1 MDERSRHREFEERFI
16 QQLRARALALTQ
28 TRFTAD
34 GVRIEPTPEGAD
46 SLRAELSRLEI
57 YDRNALETLPGSH
70 SMQLRF
76 QRKLLGGLVTNTV
89 SRMRVRVLA
98 PIEMLISGSAAGP
111 VGRDDVLNAL
121 ARYPL
126 LPARERPTSVVL
138 ASATGFSDEAKRL
151 VGMGPPTLILMGGRD
166 DGGWDVTLPDAV
178 KKSPWAKL
186 FELESDDARLNRLMR
201 HLESDSHTLETRGL
215 PIDGVAEKLGVGK
228 LEAERL
234 VRQASRRESRLFT
247 VVHDG
252 EVHLCRTPFGDEGNT
267 MSLWS
272 RIRKLLRMKPT
283 AAERVRELTAQR
295 VRLEQQRH
303 DIDQRMDR
311 FEADE
316 RTAIQEGAA
325 AKSDAIRKQIAG
337 KLLRTRK
344 ELTRLRAQ
352 AQLFTNQIDVIGTQ
366 IHHLTL
372 TEQGRRVSL
381 PSAEDLTSQAAEA
394 EHMMAEFS
402 ANAELAQQIEVT
414 GETPALADEEAAIF
428 EEFRQAAEQEA
439 PAKAEPQAPQPAARE
454 SAGPQ
459 RAPSQRAEPPPVPES
474 NDRGERSRPARPEI
488 G

>member
-46 SLRAELSRLEI
+46 SLRAELARLEV

-76 QRKLLGGLVTNTV
+76 QRKLLGGLVTTTV

-98 PIEMLISGSAAGP
+98 PIEMLVSGASAGP
-111 VGRDDVLNAL
+111 VGRDDVLTAL
-121 ARYPL
+121 ARYQL

-138 ASATGFSDEAKRL
+138 ASATGFSDEARRL
-151 VGMGPPTLILMGGRD
+151 VGLGPPTLILMGGRA
-166 DGGWDVTLPDAV
+166 DGGWDVTMPDAV
-178 KKSPWAKL
+178 KKTPWAKL
-186 FELESDDARLNRLMR
+186 FELESDDARLSRLLR
-201 HLESDSHTLETRGL
+201 HLETDSHALETRGL
-215 PIDGVAEKLGVGK
+215 PIDQVAEKLGVGR

-234 VRQASRRESRLFT
+234 VRQASRREPRLFT
-247 VVHDG
+247 VIHDG
-252 EVHLCRTPFGDEGNT
+252 EVHLCRTPFGHEGNT

-283 AAERVRELTAQR
+283 AAERVRDLTAQR

-303 DIDQRMDR
+303 ELDQRVDR
-311 FEADE
+311 YESEE
-316 RTAIQEGAA
+316 RGALQEGAA
-325 AKSDAIRKQIAG
+325 AKSDAVRKQIAG
-337 KLLRTRK
+337 KLLRVRK
-344 ELTRLRAQ
+344 ELNRARAQ

-372 TEQGRRVSL
+372 TEQGRRVAL

-394 EHMMAEFS
+394 EQMMAEFS
-402 ANAELAQQIEVT
+402 ANAELAHQIEVT
-414 GETPALADEEAAIF
+414 GETPALAEEEAAIF
-428 EEFRQAAEQEA
+428 EEFRQAAEQE
-439 PAKAEPQAPQPAARE
+439 QPAASPEKAPEKPAPAR
-454 SAGPQ
+454 STAQ
-459 RAPSQRAEPPPVPES
+459 RTEPPPIPEA
-474 NDRGERSRPARPEI
+474 NDRGERSRSARPEI
-488 G
+488 S